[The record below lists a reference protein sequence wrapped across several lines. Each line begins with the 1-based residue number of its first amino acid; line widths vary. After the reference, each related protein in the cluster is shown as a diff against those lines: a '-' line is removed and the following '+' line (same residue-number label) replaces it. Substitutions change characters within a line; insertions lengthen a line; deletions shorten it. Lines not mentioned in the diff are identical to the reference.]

1 MNVYPWGKK
10 LAKENAMPLV
20 LSYRWRRDPEHLVE
34 KAGLGSRVQSWSEEK
49 RFLDALDAMPEAE
62 LGDLCLVM
70 GGFMDGML
78 GRAYRILPEL
88 PKVLGP
94 GFDIYYR
101 EHDDRVSAR
110 RILQHYG
117 ALGRRVILIGHSW
130 GGSSLVLDV
139 AGHASCRHI
148 PVTALITLDPV
159 ALRPPRFLPQVH
171 RWLNI
176 YLPYDKAR
184 WSRENN
190 VARLGR
196 PWQFLKQADIN
207 TVPTQLRHSRA
218 LDMYRDAGEAFLQL
232 VLMDKG
238 E

>member
-1 MNVYPWGKK
+1 
-10 LAKENAMPLV
+10 MPIV
-20 LSYRWRRDPEHLVE
+20 LSYRWRRDPEYLVE

-49 RFLDALDAMPEAE
+49 RFLDALDAMPASE
-62 LGDLCLVM
+62 LGDLCIVM

-88 PKVLGP
+88 PSALGT

-101 EHDDRVSAR
+101 EHDDRESAR
-110 RILQHYG
+110 RLLRRYG
-117 ALGRRVILIGHSW
+117 TLGRRIVLIGHSW

-139 AGHASCRHI
+139 LGHKSCRDI

-159 ALRPPRFLPQVH
+159 AVRPPRYLPQVR
-171 RWLNI
+171 RWMNI
-176 YLPYDKAR
+176 YLPYAKAR

-196 PWQFLKQADIN
+196 PWQYLKQADIN
-207 TVPTQLRHSRA
+207 YTPTLLRHSRA
-218 LDMYRDAGEAFLQL
+218 LDMYKEFGETFLQL
-232 VLMDKG
+232 VMMDGAG
-238 E
+238 ESD

>member
-1 MNVYPWGKK
+1 
-10 LAKENAMPLV
+10 MPPV
-20 LSYRWRRDPEHLVE
+20 LSYKWRRDPEHLVQR
-34 KAGLGSRVQSWSEEK
+34 AGLGTRVQSWSEEK
-49 RFLDALDAMPEAE
+49 RFLTALDAMPETE

-70 GGFMDGML
+70 GGFMDGLL
-78 GRAYRILPEL
+78 GRAYRIVPEL
-88 PKVLGP
+88 PAVLGP

-101 EHDDRVSAR
+101 EHDDRVSSR
-110 RILQHYG
+110 RLLQRYG
-117 ALGRRVILIGHSW
+117 ELGRRIILIGHSW

-139 AGHASCRHI
+139 AGHSSCRHI

-159 ALRPPRFLPQVH
+159 ALRAPRFLPQVW

-184 WSRENN
+184 WTRENN

-207 TVPTQLRHSRA
+207 TVPRQLRHSRA

-232 VLMDKG
+232 VLMEKG
-238 E
+238 